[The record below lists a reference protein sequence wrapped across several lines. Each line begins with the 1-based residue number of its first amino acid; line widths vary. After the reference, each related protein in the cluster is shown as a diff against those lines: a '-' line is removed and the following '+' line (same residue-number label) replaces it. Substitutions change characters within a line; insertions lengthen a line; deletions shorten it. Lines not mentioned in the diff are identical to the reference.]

1 MSVYSQMQREQD
13 RLRALQ
19 SYQILDTLPE
29 EEYNDLTELAAGI
42 CGTPIAL
49 ISLVDKG
56 RQWFKSEYGLGVAET
71 DRAYSFCAHAILNPK
86 ELMEVEDAAKD
97 ERFSDNPLVTGHP
110 DIAFYAGVPLVNQEG
125 FALGSLCV
133 IDSVAKKLTDP
144 QKKALRIIAR
154 QVMDKMELRRN
165 FRLLKEAD
173 EKNKKI
179 LNASLLSDARG
190 RSLINQAPVA
200 IILFRGIDL
209 NIEAANP
216 QMLELLGKTTDIIG
230 KPLLDAIPELAG
242 QEPYQLLFKV
252 FTTGET
258 IHGYGNQVTLI
269 RNGKQ
274 ETGYYDFT
282 YSPLIENGQITG
294 VIDMAVNVTEQVKA
308 RNDLERLNKQFNL
321 AVSAARLGIWHIN
334 PLTKNLQYNDM
345 LASIFG
351 YEGDS
356 PMTYDQAIGQVTE
369 HFRPIILADIER
381 SIREGLNY
389 DITYQQRRF
398 NDDKIIW
405 LRSLGRVTQ
414 DDNGELDSFSG
425 IVMDI
430 TEAKE
435 DDQRKNDFIAMVSH
449 ELKTPL
455 TSLNGFLQVL
465 EMKARKAEDSLSQ
478 TILEK
483 GRKQVSKM
491 TTMIN
496 GFLNVSRLE
505 AGKIHIDK
513 QRFDMKD
520 LVKEIEE
527 ETVPANTTHHI
538 IFEPVLTTW
547 VEGDRDKIGQVITN
561 FISNAMKY
569 SAHDTTILITCVAW
583 ENCAKVSV
591 RDEGMGIAE
600 KDQGKLFE
608 RFYRVEGKDM
618 AGVSGFGIGLY
629 LCSEIIQR
637 HRGKIWVE
645 SIPKKG
651 STFSFSVPALAP

>member
-1 MSVYSQMQREQD
+1 MSVYSQTQNEQD
-13 RLRALQ
+13 RLLALH

-49 ISLVDKG
+49 ISLVDKE
-56 RQWFKSEYGLGVAET
+56 RQWFKSNYGLGVAET
-71 DRAYSFCAHAILNPK
+71 DRAYSFCAHAILDPK
-86 ELMEVEDAAKD
+86 ELMEIEDATQD

-133 IDSVAKKLTDP
+133 IDSVAKKLTDQ

-165 FRLLKEAD
+165 VRLLKAAD
-173 EKNKKI
+173 EENKQ
-179 LNASLLSDARG
+179 LLSASLLSDARG

-200 IILFRGIDL
+200 IVLFRGIDL

-216 QMLELLGKTTDIIG
+216 QMLELLGKTTDIVG
-230 KPLLDAIPELAG
+230 KSLLDAIPELAG
-242 QEPYQLLFKV
+242 QEAYQLLCKV

-258 IHGYGNQVTLI
+258 IRGYGNQVTLI
-269 RNGKQ
+269 RNGQQ
-274 ETGYYDFT
+274 ETGYYDFS
-282 YSPLIENGQITG
+282 YSPLIEDGQITG
-294 VIDMAVNVTEQVKA
+294 VIDMAVDVTDQVKA

-334 PLTKNLQYNDM
+334 PLSKNLQYNDM
-345 LASIFG
+345 LARIFG
-351 YEGDS
+351 YES
-356 PMTYDQAIGQVTE
+356 SLPMTYEQAIGQVTE
-369 HFRPIILADIER
+369 EFRPIILADIER
-381 SIREGLNY
+381 SIREGLDY
-389 DITYQQRRF
+389 DITYQQKRF
-398 NDDKIIW
+398 NDNEIIW

-414 DDNGELDSFSG
+414 DEKGELDNFSG

-430 TEAKE
+430 TEAKK

-455 TSLNGFLQVL
+455 TSLSGFLQVL
-465 EMKARKAEDSLSQ
+465 EAKAKKGEDRLSQ

-513 QRFDMKD
+513 HRFDMKD

-527 ETVPANTTHHI
+527 ETIPANTTHHI

-561 FISNAMKY
+561 LISNALKY
-569 SAHDTTILITCVAW
+569 SAPDTTIRIACVA
-583 ENCAKVSV
+583 EEGCARVSV
-591 RDEGMGIAE
+591 NDEGMGIAE
-600 KDQGKLFE
+600 KDLEKLFD
-608 RFYRVEGKDM
+608 RYYRVEGNNT
-618 AGVSGFGIGLY
+618 AGISGFGIGLY

-637 HRGKIWVE
+637 HHGRIWVK
-645 SIPKKG
+645 SIPQKG
-651 STFSFSVPALAP
+651 STFFFSIPVFKP

>member
-1 MSVYSQMQREQD
+1 MSVYSQTQNEQD
-13 RLRALQ
+13 RLLALH

-49 ISLVDKG
+49 ISLVDKD
-56 RQWFKSEYGLGVAET
+56 RQWFKSDYGLGVAET
-71 DRAYSFCAHAILNPK
+71 DRAYSFCAHAILDPK
-86 ELMEVEDAAKD
+86 ELMEVEDATKD

-165 FRLLKEAD
+165 LRLLREAD
-173 EKNKKI
+173 EEKQRL

-190 RSLINQAPVA
+190 RRLINQAPVA

-216 QMLELLGKTTDIIG
+216 QMLELLGKTADIVG

-242 QEPYQLLFKV
+242 QEAYQMLFKV

-258 IHGYGNQVTLI
+258 IRGYGNQVTLI
-269 RNGKQ
+269 RNGQQ

-282 YSPLIENGQITG
+282 YSPLIEDGQITG

-334 PLTKNLQYNDM
+334 PLSKNLQYNDM
-345 LASIFG
+345 LARIFG
-351 YEGDS
+351 YES
-356 PMTYDQAIGQVTE
+356 SLPMTYEQAIGQVTE
-369 HFRPIILADIER
+369 EFRPIIQADIER
-381 SIREGLNY
+381 SIKDGLDY
-389 DITYQQRRF
+389 DITYQQKRF
-398 NDDKIIW
+398 NDNKIIW

-414 DDNGELDSFSG
+414 DENGELDNFSG

-455 TSLNGFLQVL
+455 TSLNGFLKVL
-465 EMKARKAEDSLSQ
+465 EMKAKKGDDSLSQ

-513 QRFDMKD
+513 NRFDMKD
-520 LVKEIEE
+520 LVREIQD
-527 ETVPANTTHHI
+527 ETIPANTTHQI
-538 IFEPVLTTW
+538 IFESVSTTW

-561 FISNAMKY
+561 FISNALKY
-569 SAHDTTILITCVAW
+569 SAPDTTIRIACVAD
-583 ENCAKVSV
+583 EGCARVSV
-591 RDEGMGIAE
+591 CDEGMGIAE
-600 KDQGKLFE
+600 KDLEKLFD
-608 RFYRVEGKDM
+608 RYYRVEGNNT
-618 AGVSGFGIGLY
+618 AGIAGFGIGLY

-637 HRGKIWVE
+637 HQGRIWVE
-645 SIPKKG
+645 SIPQKG
-651 STFSFSVPALAP
+651 STFFFSIPVSNP

>member
-1 MSVYSQMQREQD
+1 M
-13 RLRALQ
+13 
-19 SYQILDTLPE
+19 
-29 EEYNDLTELAAGI
+29 
-42 CGTPIAL
+42 
-49 ISLVDKG
+49 
-56 RQWFKSEYGLGVAET
+56 
-71 DRAYSFCAHAILNPK
+71 
-86 ELMEVEDAAKD
+86 
-97 ERFSDNPLVTGHP
+97 
-110 DIAFYAGVPLVNQEG
+110 
-125 FALGSLCV
+125 
-133 IDSVAKKLTDP
+133 
-144 QKKALRIIAR
+144 
-154 QVMDKMELRRN
+154 
-165 FRLLKEAD
+165 
-173 EKNKKI
+173 
-179 LNASLLSDARG
+179 
-190 RSLINQAPVA
+190 
-200 IILFRGIDL
+200 
-209 NIEAANP
+209 
-216 QMLELLGKTTDIIG
+216 
-230 KPLLDAIPELAG
+230 
-242 QEPYQLLFKV
+242 
-252 FTTGET
+252 
-258 IHGYGNQVTLI
+258 
-269 RNGKQ
+269 
-274 ETGYYDFT
+274 
-282 YSPLIENGQITG
+282 
-294 VIDMAVNVTEQVKA
+294 
-308 RNDLERLNKQFNL
+308 
-321 AVSAARLGIWHIN
+321 
-334 PLTKNLQYNDM
+334 
-345 LASIFG
+345 
-351 YEGDS
+351 
-356 PMTYDQAIGQVTE
+356 
-369 HFRPIILADIER
+369 
-381 SIREGLNY
+381 
-389 DITYQQRRF
+389 
-398 NDDKIIW
+398 
-405 LRSLGRVTQ
+405 GRVTE

-430 TEAKE
+430 TEGKE

-465 EMKARKAEDSLSQ
+465 EMKARKTEDSLSQ
-478 TILEK
+478 AILEK

-527 ETVPANTTHHI
+527 ETIPANTTHHI

-569 SAHDTTILITCVAW
+569 SARDTTILITCVAW

-608 RFYRVEGKDM
+608 RYYRVEGKDM

-637 HRGKIWVE
+637 HRGNIWVE